1 MPKKAGDKNNSIKEK
16 LEYIGLDLENI
27 PEELKE
33 YKPLEFRIPKFYEEK
48 QYKQYRY
55 IPVKDIQILLSPTN
69 RLDEISEKY
78 KQAKPLAQYL
88 DGENEENILKY
99 TTFLSMLK
107 QFKIDEVE
115 EIEKEQ
121 TSLSKKIPFKVKYE
135 NNYLWQIYYS
145 ENTNQYFMLVPTED
159 SDYSTFFF
167 LIKKKLEKKKN
178 EKIFVPIRNVEYSN
192 KYLKKSEFED
202 IENYL
207 WLFTKDWPLIYEVY
221 DKRNKLSI
229 HIVGETEV
237 YHKIKSPYKIKLNT
251 QEDANQLY
259 KLLKA
264 MFILQTELPHYFHFK
279 TNINKN
285 GELEFYLEDE
295 KIEYIDIAEWI
306 SNQYHLGEEKQKVAE
321 DLIEENKLKLEKLKV
336 EIAAQEIEYL
346 AKEKQI
352 STFLECKKSFF
363 GKFKYYFKYSK
374 KNNKNK
380 VKKEENIDESKIEIH
395 HEENEELPKKKRKKQ
410 NYTIEELVELYKVIE
425 LKENELKNVIMDINS
440 LKLKNKNMQKKI
452 ENATAFIEEIDSHK
466 KSIFEFWKYSNK
478 DEMATLP
485 EGEAEEVNIIKKITR
500 VFDYEEDLENF
511 GKKMDKIQRKNLSKD
526 ETDSVYITST
536 NLLEIINKIKINEFQ
551 PKDIET
557 TLKEIKK
564 EAIQEK
570 SLSENEEFDIFGG
583 IIQDSTKVSKIKN
596 KKHRELAKDKF
607 NILEINKNTKQ
618 IGFKLSLEK
627 IIANLKT
634 AMNKVVV
641 PEEIP
646 VYKAIGE
653 NNLDD
658 RKINIFDINPEKEI
672 QEAIKKENNKINF
685 YKIDLKEGSNA
696 ISYTNCIFY
705 DNQNKTLPVGQDL
718 STKILVDIS
727 KLQLDLKN
735 KTSFKMVEF
744 ENEKDDFSEINIKT
758 VTVFEYNAF
767 INKQEENFLLN
778 NYADVAELVDAH
790 DSKSCGKPCGFESHH
805 RYQLKNFFNIYI
817 RYC

>member
-221 DKRNKLSI
+221 DKRNKLCI

-653 NNLDD
+653 DNLDD

-727 KLQLDLKN
+727 KLQLDLKS

-758 VTVFEYNAF
+758 VTVFEYDAL
-767 INKQEENFLLN
+767 IKKQEENK
-778 NYADVAELVDAH
+778 V
-790 DSKSCGKPCGFESHH
+790 
-805 RYQLKNFFNIYI
+805 
-817 RYC
+817 

>member
-221 DKRNKLSI
+221 DKRNKLCI

-279 TNINKN
+279 TNISKN

-758 VTVFEYNAF
+758 VTVFEYDAL
-767 INKQEENFLLN
+767 IKKQEENK
-778 NYADVAELVDAH
+778 V
-790 DSKSCGKPCGFESHH
+790 
-805 RYQLKNFFNIYI
+805 
-817 RYC
+817 

>member
-380 VKKEENIDESKIEIH
+380 VKKEENIDESKIEIQ

-618 IGFKLSLEK
+618 IGFKLSIEK

-758 VTVFEYNAF
+758 VTVFEYDAL
-767 INKQEENFLLN
+767 IKKQEENK
-778 NYADVAELVDAH
+778 V
-790 DSKSCGKPCGFESHH
+790 
-805 RYQLKNFFNIYI
+805 
-817 RYC
+817 

>member
-167 LIKKKLEKKKN
+167 LIKKKLEKKTN

-758 VTVFEYNAF
+758 VTVFEYDAL
-767 INKQEENFLLN
+767 IKKQEENK
-778 NYADVAELVDAH
+778 V
-790 DSKSCGKPCGFESHH
+790 
-805 RYQLKNFFNIYI
+805 
-817 RYC
+817 

>member
-1 MPKKAGDKNNSIKEK
+1 MPKKTVDKNNNIKEK

-27 PEELKE
+27 PKELKE

-48 QYKQYRY
+48 QYRQYRY
-55 IPVKDIQILLSPTN
+55 ILVKDIQILLSPTN
-69 RLDEISEKY
+69 RLDEIEEKY
-78 KQAKPLAQYL
+78 KQARPLAEYL
-88 DGENEENILKY
+88 DGESEDNILKY

-107 QFKIDEVE
+107 QFKINEVE

-121 TSLSKKIPFKVKYE
+121 ANLNKKIPFKVKYE

-159 SDYSTFFF
+159 SNYSTFFF
-167 LIKKKLEKKKN
+167 LIKKQLEKKKN
-178 EKIFVPIRNVEYSN
+178 EKIFVPVRNVEYSS
-192 KYLKKSEFED
+192 KYLKKSEYED

-207 WLFTKDWPLIYEVY
+207 WLFTKDWPLVYEVY

-237 YHKIKSPYKIKLNT
+237 YNKIKSPYKIKLTSKEN
-251 QEDANQLY
+251 ANQFY

-264 MFILQTELPHYFHFK
+264 MFILQTELPHYFYFK
-279 TNINKN
+279 TNISKS
-285 GELEFYLEDE
+285 GDIEFYLEDR

-306 SNQYHLGEEKQKVAE
+306 SNEYSLGEEKQIRAE
-321 DLIEENKLKLEKLKV
+321 DLIKENKTKLEKLKI

-380 VKKEENIDESKIEIH
+380 IKKEEKKENQNKFEI
-395 HEENEELPKKKRKKQ
+395 EENEEIPTKKRKKK

-425 LKENELKNVIMDINS
+425 IKENELKNIIMDINS

-500 VFDYEEDLENF
+500 VFDYEEDMEKF
-511 GKKMDKIQRKNLSKD
+511 GKKMDKIQRKNLNKD
-526 ETDSVYITST
+526 ETDSIYITST
-536 NLLEIINKIKINEFQ
+536 NLLELINKIKINEFQ

-557 TLKEIKK
+557 ALKEIKK

-570 SLSENEEFDIFGG
+570 ALSEDEEFDIFGG

-634 AMNKVVV
+634 AVNKVVI
-641 PEEIP
+641 PEEIS
-646 VYKAIGE
+646 VYKSIIKE
-653 NNLDD
+653 KLDD
-658 RKINIFDINPEKEI
+658 KKINIFDINPEKEI
-672 QEAIKKENNKINF
+672 QEAIKRESNKINF
-685 YKIDLKEGSNA
+685 YKINLKEGSNA

-705 DNQNKTLPVGQDL
+705 DNQNKTLPIGQDL
-718 STKILVDIS
+718 STKILIDIS
-727 KLQLDLKN
+727 KLQLNLKN
-735 KTSFKMVEF
+735 KTSFKIVEF
-744 ENEKDDFSEINIKT
+744 EDEKDDFSEINIKT
-758 VTVFEYNAF
+758 ITVFEYDTEIKKQAE
-767 INKQEENFLLN
+767 NKIE
-778 NYADVAELVDAH
+778 
-790 DSKSCGKPCGFESHH
+790 K
-805 RYQLKNFFNIYI
+805 I
-817 RYC
+817 

>member
-27 PEELKE
+27 PEGLKE

-221 DKRNKLSI
+221 DKRNKLCI

-237 YHKIKSPYKIKLNT
+237 YHKIKSSYKIKLNA

-380 VKKEENIDESKIEIH
+380 VKKEENIDESKIEIQ

-564 EAIQEK
+564 ETIQEK

-727 KLQLDLKN
+727 KLQLDLKS

-758 VTVFEYNAF
+758 VTVFEYDAL
-767 INKQEENFLLN
+767 IKKQEENK
-778 NYADVAELVDAH
+778 V
-790 DSKSCGKPCGFESHH
+790 
-805 RYQLKNFFNIYI
+805 
-817 RYC
+817 